1 MTLRLLP
8 HPRLRLAA
16 SLLAASAGA
25 LLLTAC
31 QRQASVEVIAADG
44 VLCDLTRRLAA
55 ADLRVDCLL
64 DPDDDP
70 HQFLLSPRQSRE
82 VQQARLVLING
93 YALTPALQKLPRAV
107 AVAELAVPHSPAS
120 AKAEA
125 ESKAEAEAEQEHGH
139 GHHSGDAHEQEHQHD
154 HGGRDPHAW
163 HDPLQAEA
171 MVHVASERLQELKP
185 AAAAAIRQREQLM
198 RQSLVALDR
207 WNKRQFAT
215 LPAERGNRT
224 LATGHRAFSS
234 LARRYEL
241 TELPVVDA
249 GSTSEALRPQALA
262 AVVQRLKAEKIPA
275 LFSEQ
280 WPASKA
286 ITRISE
292 LSGVPL
298 APGSLR
304 ADGLASAPHDDL
316 MATLTTN
323 TCLIVDQ
330 LGGRCDRPGQRQ
342 LIAGWEAIR

>member
-1 MTLRLLP
+1 M
-8 HPRLRLAA
+8 
-16 SLLAASAGA
+16 
-25 LLLTAC
+25 
-31 QRQASVEVIAADG
+31 
-44 VLCDLTRRLAA
+44 
-55 ADLRVDCLL
+55 
-64 DPDDDP
+64 
-70 HQFLLSPRQSRE
+70 
-82 VQQARLVLING
+82 
-93 YALTPALQKLPRAV
+93 
-107 AVAELAVPHSPAS
+107 AVAELAVPQSPAGADTGAE
-120 AKAEA
+120 AKAETDHDH
-125 ESKAEAEAEQEHGH
+125 QHEHE
-139 GHHSGDAHEQEHQHD
+139 HEDHHD
-154 HGGRDPHAW
+154 HGGRDPHVW

-171 MVHVASERLQELKP
+171 MVHVVSERLQELKP
-185 AAAAAIRQREQLM
+185 AAAASIRQREQVM
-198 RQSLVALDR
+198 RQSLVALHR
-207 WNKRQFAT
+207 WNRRQFAT

-224 LATGHRAFSS
+224 LATAHRAFSS

-262 AVVQRLKAEKIPA
+262 AVVQRLKTETIPA

-298 APGSLR
+298 APGALR

-330 LGGRCDRPGQRQ
+330 LGGRCDRTGQRQ

>member
-1 MTLRLLP
+1 VTHLLSAI
-8 HPRLRLAA
+8 PRLRLAA

-70 HQFLLSPRQSRE
+70 HQFLLSPRQSQE

-93 YALTPALQKLPRAV
+93 YALTPVLQKLPRAV

-120 AKAEA
+120 AAAEA
-125 ESKAEAEAEQEHGH
+125 EHEH
-139 GHHSGDAHEQEHQHD
+139 DHEHEDHHD
-154 HGGRDPHAW
+154 HGGRDPHVW

-171 MVHVASERLQELKP
+171 MVHVVSERLQGLKP
-185 AAAAAIRQREQLM
+185 AAAASIRQREQVM
-198 RQSLVALDR
+198 RQSLVALHR
-207 WNKRQFAT
+207 WNRRQFAT

-224 LATGHRAFSS
+224 LATTHRAFSS
-234 LARRYEL
+234 LARRYAL

-262 AVVQRLKAEKIPA
+262 AVVQRLKSETIPA

-298 APGSLR
+298 APEALR
-304 ADGLASAPHDDL
+304 ADGLASPPHDDL
-316 MATLTTN
+316 MATLTAN

-330 LGGRCDRPGQRQ
+330 LGGRCDRTGQRQ

>member
-1 MTLRLLP
+1 MTHRLP
-8 HPRLRLAA
+8 PPPRQHLAA
-16 SLLAASAGA
+16 ALLAAGAGA

-70 HQFLLSPRQSRE
+70 HQFLLSPRQSQE

-107 AVAELAVPHSPAS
+107 AVAELAVPQSPAGADIGAE
-120 AKAEA
+120 AKAETDHDH
-125 ESKAEAEAEQEHGH
+125 QHEHE
-139 GHHSGDAHEQEHQHD
+139 HEDHHD
-154 HGGRDPHAW
+154 HGGRDPHVW

-171 MVHVASERLQELKP
+171 MVHVVSERLQELKP
-185 AAAAAIRQREQLM
+185 AAAESIRQREQVM
-198 RQSLVALDR
+198 RQSLVALHR
-207 WNKRQFAT
+207 WNRRQFAT

-224 LATGHRAFSS
+224 LATAHRAFSS

-262 AVVQRLKAEKIPA
+262 AVVQRLKTETIPA

-298 APGSLR
+298 APGALR
-304 ADGLASAPHDDL
+304 ADGLASTPHDDL

-330 LGGRCDRPGQRQ
+330 LGGRCDRTGQRQ

>member
-1 MTLRLLP
+1 
-8 HPRLRLAA
+8 
-16 SLLAASAGA
+16 
-25 LLLTAC
+25 
-31 QRQASVEVIAADG
+31 
-44 VLCDLTRRLAA
+44 
-55 ADLRVDCLL
+55 
-64 DPDDDP
+64 
-70 HQFLLSPRQSRE
+70 
-82 VQQARLVLING
+82 
-93 YALTPALQKLPRAV
+93 
-107 AVAELAVPHSPAS
+107 
-120 AKAEA
+120 
-125 ESKAEAEAEQEHGH
+125 
-139 GHHSGDAHEQEHQHD
+139 
-154 HGGRDPHAW
+154 
-163 HDPLQAEA
+163 
-171 MVHVASERLQELKP
+171 MVHVVSERLQELKP

-207 WNKRQFAT
+207 WNRRQFAT

>member
-1 MTLRLLP
+1 VTHRLPSL
-8 HPRLRLAA
+8 PRLRLAA
-16 SLLAASAGA
+16 GLLTAGTGA
-25 LLLTAC
+25 LLLSAC

-64 DPDDDP
+64 EPDDDP
-70 HQFLLSPRQSRE
+70 HQFLLNPRQSRE

-93 YALTPALQKLPRAV
+93 FALTPALQKLPRAV
-107 AVAELAVPHSPAS
+107 AVAELAVPQSPAS
-120 AKAEA
+120 AETEAKAETDHDH
-125 ESKAEAEAEQEHGH
+125 QHEHE
-139 GHHSGDAHEQEHQHD
+139 HEDHHD
-154 HGGRDPHAW
+154 HGGRDPHVW

-171 MVHVASERLQELKP
+171 MVHVVSERLQELKP
-185 AAAAAIRQREQLM
+185 AAAESIRQREQVM
-198 RQSLVALDR
+198 RQSLVVLHR
-207 WNKRQFAT
+207 WNRRQFAT

-224 LATGHRAFSS
+224 LATAHRAFSS

-262 AVVQRLKAEKIPA
+262 AVVQRLKTETIPA

-298 APGSLR
+298 APGALR
-304 ADGLASAPHDDL
+304 SDGLASAPHDDL

-330 LGGRCDRPGQRQ
+330 LGGRCDRTGQRQ

>member
-1 MTLRLLP
+1 VTLRLLP

-16 SLLAASAGA
+16 SLLAAGAGA

-70 HQFLLSPRQSRE
+70 HQFLLSPRQSRD

-107 AVAELAVPHSPAS
+107 AVAELAVPPSPAS
-120 AKAEA
+120 AK
-125 ESKAEAEAEQEHGH
+125 AEAEQEHGH
-139 GHHSGDAHEQEHQHD
+139 GHHSGDAHEKEHHHD

-171 MVHVASERLQELKP
+171 MVHVVSERLQELKP

-198 RQSLVALDR
+198 RKSLVALDR
-207 WNKRQFAT
+207 WNRRQFAT
-215 LPAERGNRT
+215 LPAERGTRT

-262 AVVQRLKAEKIPA
+262 AAVQRLKAEKIPA
-275 LFSEQ
+275 MFSEQ

-298 APGSLR
+298 APESLR

>member
-1 MTLRLLP
+1 MTHRLP
-8 HPRLRLAA
+8 PPPRQHLAA
-16 SLLAASAGA
+16 ALLAAGTGA
-25 LLLTAC
+25 LLLSAC

-64 DPDDDP
+64 EPDDDP
-70 HQFLLSPRQSRE
+70 HQFLLNPRQSRE

-93 YALTPALQKLPRAV
+93 FALTPALQKLPRAV
-107 AVAELAVPHSPAS
+107 AVAELAVPQSPAS
-120 AKAEA
+120 AETEAKAET
-125 ESKAEAEAEQEHGH
+125 
-139 GHHSGDAHEQEHQHD
+139 DHD
-154 HGGRDPHAW
+154 HGGRDPHVW

-171 MVHVASERLQELKP
+171 MVHVVSERLQELKP
-185 AAAAAIRQREQLM
+185 AAAASIRQREQVM
-198 RQSLVALDR
+198 RQSLVVLHR
-207 WNKRQFAT
+207 WNRRQFAT

-224 LATGHRAFSS
+224 LATAHRAFSS

-262 AVVQRLKAEKIPA
+262 AVVQRLKTETIPA

-298 APGSLR
+298 APGALR
-304 ADGLASAPHDDL
+304 SDGLASAPHDDL

-330 LGGRCDRPGQRQ
+330 LGGRCDRTGQRQ

>member
-1 MTLRLLP
+1 MTHRLPSL
-8 HPRLRLAA
+8 PRLRLAA
-16 SLLAASAGA
+16 GLLTAGTGA
-25 LLLTAC
+25 LLLSAC

-64 DPDDDP
+64 EPDDDP
-70 HQFLLSPRQSRE
+70 HQFLLNPRQSRE

-93 YALTPALQKLPRAV
+93 FALTPALQKLPRAV
-107 AVAELAVPHSPAS
+107 AVAELAVPQSPAS
-120 AKAEA
+120 AETEAKAETDHDH
-125 ESKAEAEAEQEHGH
+125 QHEHE
-139 GHHSGDAHEQEHQHD
+139 HEDHHD
-154 HGGRDPHAW
+154 HGGRDPHVW

-171 MVHVASERLQELKP
+171 MVHVVSERLQELKP
-185 AAAAAIRQREQLM
+185 AAAESIRQREQVM
-198 RQSLVALDR
+198 RQSLVVLHR
-207 WNKRQFAT
+207 WNRRQFAT

-224 LATGHRAFSS
+224 LATAHRAFSS

-262 AVVQRLKAEKIPA
+262 AVVQRLKTETIPA

-298 APGSLR
+298 APGALR
-304 ADGLASAPHDDL
+304 SDGLASAPHDDL

-330 LGGRCDRPGQRQ
+330 LGGRCDRTGQRQ

>member
-1 MTLRLLP
+1 VTLRLLP

-16 SLLAASAGA
+16 SLLAAGAGA

-31 QRQASVEVIAADG
+31 QRQASVEVIASDG

-70 HQFLLSPRQSRE
+70 HQFLLSPRQSRD

-107 AVAELAVPHSPAS
+107 AVAELAVPPSPAS

-125 ESKAEAEAEQEHGH
+125 EHEHGH
-139 GHHSGDAHEQEHQHD
+139 GHHSGDAHEQEHHHD

-171 MVHVASERLQELKP
+171 MVHVVSERLQELKP

-207 WNKRQFAT
+207 WNRRQFAT

-275 LFSEQ
+275 MFSEQ

>member
-1 MTLRLLP
+1 M
-8 HPRLRLAA
+8 
-16 SLLAASAGA
+16 
-25 LLLTAC
+25 
-31 QRQASVEVIAADG
+31 EVIAADG

-64 DPDDDP
+64 EPDDDP
-70 HQFLLSPRQSRE
+70 HQFLLNPRQSRE

-93 YALTPALQKLPRAV
+93 FALTPALQKLPRAV
-107 AVAELAVPHSPAS
+107 AVAELAVPQSPAS
-120 AKAEA
+120 AETEA
-125 ESKAEAEAEQEHGH
+125 EHQHEHE
-139 GHHSGDAHEQEHQHD
+139 HEDHHD
-154 HGGRDPHAW
+154 HGGRDPHVW

-171 MVHVASERLQELKP
+171 MVHVVSERLQELKP
-185 AAAAAIRQREQLM
+185 AAAASIRQREQVM
-198 RQSLVALDR
+198 RQSLVALHR
-207 WNKRQFAT
+207 WNRRQFAT

-224 LATGHRAFSS
+224 LATAHRAFSS

-262 AVVQRLKAEKIPA
+262 AVVQRLKTETIPA

-298 APGSLR
+298 APGALR
-304 ADGLASAPHDDL
+304 ADGLASTPHDDL

-330 LGGRCDRPGQRQ
+330 LGGRCDRTGQRQ

>member
-1 MTLRLLP
+1 MTHRLPPLP
-8 HPRLRLAA
+8 RQHLAA
-16 SLLAASAGA
+16 ALLAAGAGA

-70 HQFLLSPRQSRE
+70 HQFLLSPRQSQE

-120 AKAEA
+120 TAAEA
-125 ESKAEAEAEQEHGH
+125 EHDHEHEDH
-139 GHHSGDAHEQEHQHD
+139 HD
-154 HGGRDPHAW
+154 HGGRDPHVW

-171 MVHVASERLQELKP
+171 MVHVVSERLQELKP
-185 AAAAAIRQREQLM
+185 VAAASIRQREQVM
-198 RQSLVALDR
+198 RQSLVALHR
-207 WNKRQFAT
+207 WNRRQFAT

-224 LATGHRAFSS
+224 LATAHRAFSS

-262 AVVQRLKAEKIPA
+262 AVVQRLRAEKIPA

-280 WPASKA
+280 WPAGKT

-292 LSGVPL
+292 ISGVPL
-298 APGSLR
+298 APGALR
-304 ADGLASAPHDDL
+304 ADGLASAPQDDL

-330 LGGRCDRPGQRQ
+330 LGGRCDRTGQRQ
-342 LIAGWEAIR
+342 LIAGWKAIR

>member
-1 MTLRLLP
+1 MTHRLPSL
-8 HPRLRLAA
+8 PRLRLAA
-16 SLLAASAGA
+16 GLLTAGTGA
-25 LLLTAC
+25 LLLSAC

-64 DPDDDP
+64 EPDDDP
-70 HQFLLSPRQSRE
+70 HQFLLNPRQSRE
-82 VQQARLVLING
+82 AQQARLVLING
-93 YALTPALQKLPRAV
+93 FALTPALQKLPRAV
-107 AVAELAVPHSPAS
+107 AVAELAVPQSPAS
-120 AKAEA
+120 AETEAKAETDHDH
-125 ESKAEAEAEQEHGH
+125 QHEHE
-139 GHHSGDAHEQEHQHD
+139 HEDHHD
-154 HGGRDPHAW
+154 HGGRDPHVW

-171 MVHVASERLQELKP
+171 MVHVVSERLQELKP
-185 AAAAAIRQREQLM
+185 AAAASIRQREQVM
-198 RQSLVALDR
+198 RQSLVVLHR
-207 WNKRQFAT
+207 WNRRQFAT

-224 LATGHRAFSS
+224 LATAHRAFSS

-262 AVVQRLKAEKIPA
+262 AVVQRLKTETIPA

-298 APGSLR
+298 APGALR

-330 LGGRCDRPGQRQ
+330 LGGRCDRTGQRQ

>member
-16 SLLAASAGA
+16 SLLAAGAGA

-70 HQFLLSPRQSRE
+70 HQFLLSPRQSRD

-107 AVAELAVPHSPAS
+107 AVAELAVPPSPAS
-120 AKAEA
+120 AK
-125 ESKAEAEAEQEHGH
+125 AEAEQEHGH

-171 MVHVASERLQELKP
+171 MVQIVSERLRELKP
-185 AAAAAIRQREQLM
+185 AAAAAIGQREQLM
-198 RQSLVALDR
+198 RHSLVALDR
-207 WNKRQFAT
+207 WNRRQFAT
-215 LPAERGNRT
+215 LPAERGTRT

-262 AVVQRLKAEKIPA
+262 AAVQRLKAEKIPA
-275 LFSEQ
+275 MFSEQ

-298 APGSLR
+298 APESLR

>member
-16 SLLAASAGA
+16 SLLAAGAGA

-70 HQFLLSPRQSRE
+70 HQFLLSPRQSRD

-107 AVAELAVPHSPAS
+107 AVAELAVPPSPAS
-120 AKAEA
+120 AK
-125 ESKAEAEAEQEHGH
+125 AEAEQEHGH

-171 MVHVASERLQELKP
+171 MVQIVSERLRELKP

-207 WNKRQFAT
+207 WNRRQFAT
-215 LPAERGNRT
+215 LPAERGTRT

-262 AVVQRLKAEKIPA
+262 AAVQRLKAKKIPA

-298 APGSLR
+298 APESLR

>member
-16 SLLAASAGA
+16 SLLAAGAGA

-70 HQFLLSPRQSRE
+70 HQFLLSPLQSRE

-107 AVAELAVPHSPAS
+107 AVAELAVPPSPAS
-120 AKAEA
+120 AT
-125 ESKAEAEAEQEHGH
+125 AEAEQEHGH
-139 GHHSGDAHEQEHQHD
+139 GHHSGDAHEKEHHHD

-171 MVHVASERLQELKP
+171 MVHVVSEQLQELKP

-207 WNKRQFAT
+207 WNRRQFAT
-215 LPAERGNRT
+215 LPAERGTRT

-275 LFSEQ
+275 MFSEQ

>member
-1 MTLRLLP
+1 VTDRLPSL
-8 HPRLRLAA
+8 PRLRLAA
-16 SLLAASAGA
+16 GLLTAGTGA
-25 LLLTAC
+25 LLLSAC

-64 DPDDDP
+64 EPDDDP
-70 HQFLLSPRQSRE
+70 HQFLLNPRQSRE

-93 YALTPALQKLPRAV
+93 FALTPALQKLPRAV
-107 AVAELAVPHSPAS
+107 AVAELAVPQSPAGADTGAE
-120 AKAEA
+120 AKAETDHDH
-125 ESKAEAEAEQEHGH
+125 QHEHE
-139 GHHSGDAHEQEHQHD
+139 HEDHHD
-154 HGGRDPHAW
+154 HGGRDPHVW

-171 MVHVASERLQELKP
+171 MVHVVSERLQELKP
-185 AAAAAIRQREQLM
+185 AAAASIRQREQVM
-198 RQSLVALDR
+198 RQSLVALHR
-207 WNKRQFAT
+207 WNRRQFAT

-224 LATGHRAFSS
+224 LATAHRAFSS

-249 GSTSEALRPQALA
+249 GSSSEALRPQALA

-330 LGGRCDRPGQRQ
+330 LGGRCDRTGQRQ

>member
-1 MTLRLLP
+1 
-8 HPRLRLAA
+8 
-16 SLLAASAGA
+16 
-25 LLLTAC
+25 
-31 QRQASVEVIAADG
+31 
-44 VLCDLTRRLAA
+44 
-55 ADLRVDCLL
+55 
-64 DPDDDP
+64 
-70 HQFLLSPRQSRE
+70 
-82 VQQARLVLING
+82 
-93 YALTPALQKLPRAV
+93 
-107 AVAELAVPHSPAS
+107 
-120 AKAEA
+120 
-125 ESKAEAEAEQEHGH
+125 
-139 GHHSGDAHEQEHQHD
+139 
-154 HGGRDPHAW
+154 
-163 HDPLQAEA
+163 
-171 MVHVASERLQELKP
+171 MVHVVSERLQELKP

-198 RQSLVALDR
+198 RQSLVALDH
-207 WNKRQFAT
+207 WNRRQFAT

>member
-1 MTLRLLP
+1 
-8 HPRLRLAA
+8 
-16 SLLAASAGA
+16 
-25 LLLTAC
+25 
-31 QRQASVEVIAADG
+31 
-44 VLCDLTRRLAA
+44 
-55 ADLRVDCLL
+55 
-64 DPDDDP
+64 
-70 HQFLLSPRQSRE
+70 
-82 VQQARLVLING
+82 
-93 YALTPALQKLPRAV
+93 
-107 AVAELAVPHSPAS
+107 
-120 AKAEA
+120 
-125 ESKAEAEAEQEHGH
+125 
-139 GHHSGDAHEQEHQHD
+139 
-154 HGGRDPHAW
+154 
-163 HDPLQAEA
+163 
-171 MVHVASERLQELKP
+171 MVHVVSERLQELKP

-207 WNKRQFAT
+207 WNRRQFAT

-304 ADGLASAPHDDL
+304 ADGLASAPDDDL

>member
-16 SLLAASAGA
+16 SLLAAGAGA

-70 HQFLLSPRQSRE
+70 HQFLLSPRQSRD

-107 AVAELAVPHSPAS
+107 AVAELAVPPSPAS
-120 AKAEA
+120 AT
-125 ESKAEAEAEQEHGH
+125 AEAEQEHGH
-139 GHHSGDAHEQEHQHD
+139 GHHSGDAHEKEHHHD

-171 MVHVASERLQELKP
+171 MVHVVSEQLQELKP

-207 WNKRQFAT
+207 WNRRQFAT
-215 LPAERGNRT
+215 LPAERGTRT

-275 LFSEQ
+275 MFSEQ

>member
-16 SLLAASAGA
+16 SLLAAGAGA
-25 LLLTAC
+25 LLLTSC

-70 HQFLLSPRQSRE
+70 HQFLLSPRQSRD

-107 AVAELAVPHSPAS
+107 AVAELAVPPSPAS
-120 AKAEA
+120 AK
-125 ESKAEAEAEQEHGH
+125 AEAEQEHGH

-171 MVHVASERLQELKP
+171 MVQIVSERLRELKP
-185 AAAAAIRQREQLM
+185 AAAAAIGQREQLM
-198 RQSLVALDR
+198 RHSLVALDR
-207 WNKRQFAT
+207 WNRRQFAT
-215 LPAERGNRT
+215 LPAQRGNRT
-224 LATGHRAFSS
+224 LAIGHRAFSS

-262 AVVQRLKAEKIPA
+262 AAVQRLKAEKIPA
-275 LFSEQ
+275 MFSEQ

-298 APGSLR
+298 APESLR

>member
-1 MTLRLLP
+1 
-8 HPRLRLAA
+8 
-16 SLLAASAGA
+16 
-25 LLLTAC
+25 
-31 QRQASVEVIAADG
+31 
-44 VLCDLTRRLAA
+44 
-55 ADLRVDCLL
+55 VDCLL

-93 YALTPALQKLPRAV
+93 YALTPALQKLPQAV

-171 MVHVASERLQELKP
+171 MVHVVSERLQELKP

-207 WNKRQFAT
+207 WNRRQFAT

-342 LIAGWEAIR
+342 LIAGWEAIS

>member
-1 MTLRLLP
+1 M
-8 HPRLRLAA
+8 
-16 SLLAASAGA
+16 
-25 LLLTAC
+25 
-31 QRQASVEVIAADG
+31 
-44 VLCDLTRRLAA
+44 
-55 ADLRVDCLL
+55 
-64 DPDDDP
+64 
-70 HQFLLSPRQSRE
+70 
-82 VQQARLVLING
+82 
-93 YALTPALQKLPRAV
+93 

-120 AKAEA
+120 T
-125 ESKAEAEAEQEHGH
+125 EAEAEHDHEHE
-139 GHHSGDAHEQEHQHD
+139 HEHEDHHD
-154 HGGRDPHAW
+154 HGGRDPHVW

-171 MVHVASERLQELKP
+171 MVHVVSERLQELKP
-185 AAAAAIRQREQLM
+185 AAAASIRQREQVM
-198 RQSLVALDR
+198 RQSLVVLHR
-207 WNKRQFAT
+207 WNRRQFAT

-224 LATGHRAFSS
+224 LATAHRAFSS

-262 AVVQRLKAEKIPA
+262 AVVQRLKTETIPA

-298 APGSLR
+298 APGALR
-304 ADGLASAPHDDL
+304 ADGLASTPHDDL

-330 LGGRCDRPGQRQ
+330 LGGRCDRTGQRQ

>member
-16 SLLAASAGA
+16 SLLAAGAGA

-31 QRQASVEVIAADG
+31 QRQSSVEVIAADG

-107 AVAELAVPHSPAS
+107 AVAELAVPPSPAS
-120 AKAEA
+120 AK
-125 ESKAEAEAEQEHGH
+125 AEAEQEHGH
-139 GHHSGDAHEQEHQHD
+139 GHHSGDAHEQDHQHD

-171 MVHVASERLQELKP
+171 MVHVVSERLQELKP

-207 WNKRQFAT
+207 WNRRQFAT

>member
-1 MTLRLLP
+1 VTLRLLP

-16 SLLAASAGA
+16 SLLAAGAGA

-31 QRQASVEVIAADG
+31 QRQSSVEVIAADG

-93 YALTPALQKLPRAV
+93 YALTPALQKLPQAV

-125 ESKAEAEAEQEHGH
+125 ESKAEAEQEHGH
-139 GHHSGDAHEQEHQHD
+139 GHHSGDAHEQDHQHD

-171 MVHVASERLQELKP
+171 MVHVVSERLQELKP

-207 WNKRQFAT
+207 WNRRQFAT

>member
-16 SLLAASAGA
+16 SLLAAGA

-31 QRQASVEVIAADG
+31 QRQSSVEVIAADG

-107 AVAELAVPHSPAS
+107 AVAELAVPHSPTS
-120 AKAEA
+120 A
-125 ESKAEAEAEQEHGH
+125 KAEAEAEQEHGH
-139 GHHSGDAHEQEHQHD
+139 SHHSGGAHEQEHHHD
-154 HGGRDPHAW
+154 HGGGDPHVW

-171 MVHVASERLQELKP
+171 MVHVVSERLQELKP

-198 RQSLVALDR
+198 RQSLVALDH
-207 WNKRQFAT
+207 WNRRQFAT

-316 MATLTTN
+316 MATLSTN

-342 LIAGWEAIR
+342 LIADWEAIR

>member
-1 MTLRLLP
+1 M
-8 HPRLRLAA
+8 
-16 SLLAASAGA
+16 
-25 LLLTAC
+25 
-31 QRQASVEVIAADG
+31 
-44 VLCDLTRRLAA
+44 
-55 ADLRVDCLL
+55 
-64 DPDDDP
+64 
-70 HQFLLSPRQSRE
+70 
-82 VQQARLVLING
+82 
-93 YALTPALQKLPRAV
+93 

-120 AKAEA
+120 TE
-125 ESKAEAEAEQEHGH
+125 AEAEAEHEHEDH
-139 GHHSGDAHEQEHQHD
+139 HD
-154 HGGRDPHAW
+154 HGGRDPHVW
-163 HDPLQAEA
+163 HDPLQAEE
-171 MVHVASERLQELKP
+171 MVHVVSERLQELKP
-185 AAAAAIRQREQLM
+185 AAAASFRQREQVM
-198 RQSLVALDR
+198 RQSLVALHR
-207 WNKRQFAT
+207 WNRRQFAT

-224 LATGHRAFSS
+224 LATAHRAFSS

-262 AVVQRLKAEKIPA
+262 AVVQRLKTETIPA

-298 APGSLR
+298 APGALR
-304 ADGLASAPHDDL
+304 ADGLASTPHDDL

-330 LGGRCDRPGQRQ
+330 LGGRCDRTGQRQ